1 MASIGS
7 TLEIMEFANV
17 PDGRLFITSKGK
29 ERFKVLNVV
38 AEKPILLCEVEV
50 LPEEAEETE
59 EVSRCNEGT
68 MYPLRMMIMLNSLPL
83 RRSRWAKRWLIC

>member
-1 MASIGS
+1 MASVGS

-50 LPEEAEETE
+50 LPEETEETE
-59 EVSRCNEGT
+59 EVG
-68 MYPLRMMIMLNSLPL
+68 
-83 RRSRWAKRWLIC
+83 